1 MPETTDTPPAE
12 MIEAKPAQTVDK
24 DPDAADKEQA
34 HIALTQAFEE
44 PGKEWLTRTA
54 AVKNGDTLLPALS
67 KLDTDH
73 LNRISEFCKTFKSTV
88 SQHGGEKVPTKH
100 KKTPFTSVGQAGSD
114 DESSVDEGPPAT
126 KTQIK
131 VKKEP
136 LDKQTV
142 LKAEAKTK
150 PPLKTSEPNEVLQA
164 QPEAQQDAVVEEAPE
179 GKDKVTAE
187 VKGNEQ
193 KYLQR
198 QEPEGQ
204 PRAAQGSEGIE
215 TPAEPTEEEVTE
227 EEVSELFKMIGD
239 AIVEEGL
246 EAPDKAKAE
255 EDGDGDSG
263 DADGGEQEVIDSA
276 KGDGG
281 KPHSS
286 KKLQRHQLGGRVPAP
301 KGTDS
306 AEQNIESLLSMK
318 RVTGRK
324 SEVKKLVCEFVE
336 QTAIE
341 LAKRSYAATY
351 CHITGDTHSQL
362 IKQRIA
368 GMIAGTEAAVAN
380 VMNNADIEQK
390 LGYMPGHWREVN
402 ERVTEAWDA
411 MALGDTAG
419 FITVQHNPVKEIH
432 SNMKKFPPTVY
443 FRHLLGMDDEASRKL
458 AAYQAC
464 MLITA

>member
-1 MPETTDTPPAE
+1 MPETIDTPPAE
-12 MIEAKPAQTVDK
+12 TIEAKPAQTVDK
-24 DPDAADKEQA
+24 DADAADEEQD

-44 PGKEWLTRTA
+44 PGKEWLTRSA

-88 SQHGGEKVPTKH
+88 SQHGGGQVPTKH

-114 DESSVDEGPPAT
+114 DEQSVDEGQPAT
-126 KTQIK
+126 KTQIE

-136 LDKQTV
+136 LDEQTV
-142 LKAEAKTK
+142 LTAEAKTEL
-150 PPLKTSEPNEVLQA
+150 PLKTSELNEMLQT

-179 GKDKVTAE
+179 GKGKVTPE

-193 KYLQR
+193 KYLQK
-198 QEPEGQ
+198 QEPEG
-204 PRAAQGSEGIE
+204 
-215 TPAEPTEEEVTE
+215 EVSE
-227 EEVSELFKMIGD
+227 EEVSALMELIGD
-239 AIVEEGL
+239 VAVETGL
-246 EAPDKAKAE
+246 EAPDAAKAQ
-255 EDGDGDSG
+255 EDGDGDCG

-380 VMNNADIEQK
+380 VMNNADIEKK

-443 FRHLLGMDDEASRKL
+443 CRHLLGMDDEASRKL

>member
-1 MPETTDTPPAE
+1 
-12 MIEAKPAQTVDK
+12 
-24 DPDAADKEQA
+24 
-34 HIALTQAFEE
+34 
-44 PGKEWLTRTA
+44 
-54 AVKNGDTLLPALS
+54 
-67 KLDTDH
+67 
-73 LNRISEFCKTFKSTV
+73 
-88 SQHGGEKVPTKH
+88 
-100 KKTPFTSVGQAGSD
+100 
-114 DESSVDEGPPAT
+114 
-126 KTQIK
+126 
-131 VKKEP
+131 
-136 LDKQTV
+136 
-142 LKAEAKTK
+142 
-150 PPLKTSEPNEVLQA
+150 
-164 QPEAQQDAVVEEAPE
+164 VVEEAPE

-215 TPAEPTEEEVTE
+215 TPAEPSAEPSEED
-227 EEVSELFKMIGD
+227 VSALLELIGD
-239 AIVEEGL
+239 VIVEEGL
-246 EAPDKAKAE
+246 EAPDEAKAE

-263 DADGGEQEVIDSA
+263 DADGGEQEVIGSA

-286 KKLQRHQLGGRVPAP
+286 KKLQRHQLGGRAPAP

-380 VMNNADIEQK
+380 VMNNADIEKK

>member
-1 MPETTDTPPAE
+1 MPETTETPPAG
-12 MIEAKPAQTVDK
+12 MIEAQPAQTAEA
-24 DPDAADKEQA
+24 DADAPEEEPG

-88 SQHGGEKVPTKH
+88 SQHGGEKVPIKH

-215 TPAEPTEEEVTE
+215 TPAEPSAEPSEED
-227 EEVSELFKMIGD
+227 VSALLELIGD
-239 AIVEEGL
+239 VIVEEGL
-246 EAPDKAKAE
+246 EAPDEAKAE

-263 DADGGEQEVIDSA
+263 DADGGEQEVIGSA

-380 VMNNADIEQK
+380 VMNNADIEKK

>member
-12 MIEAKPAQTVDK
+12 TIEAKPAQTVDK
-24 DPDAADKEQA
+24 DADAADEEQA
-34 HIALTQAFEE
+34 HIVPTQAFEE
-44 PGKEWLTRTA
+44 PGKEWLTRNA

-164 QPEAQQDAVVEEAPE
+164 QPEAQEDAVVEEAPE

-204 PRAAQGSEGIE
+204 PRAAQGSEAIE
-215 TPAEPTEEEVTE
+215 TPAEPSAEPSEED
-227 EEVSELFKMIGD
+227 VSALLELIGD
-239 AIVEEGL
+239 VIVEEGL
-246 EAPDKAKAE
+246 EAPDEAKAE

-263 DADGGEQEVIDSA
+263 DADGGEQEVIGSA

-286 KKLQRHQLGGRVPAP
+286 KKLQRHQLGGRAPAP

-390 LGYMPGHWREVN
+390 LGDTPGHWREVN

-419 FITVQHNPVKEIH
+419 FMTVQHNPVKEIQ

-443 FRHLLGMDDEASRKL
+443 FRHLLGMDDEATSKL

>member
-12 MIEAKPAQTVDK
+12 TIEAKPAQTADK
-24 DPDAADKEQA
+24 DADAADEEQA

-100 KKTPFTSVGQAGSD
+100 NKTPFTSVGQAGSD
-114 DESSVDEGPPAT
+114 DESSVDEDQPAT
-126 KTQIK
+126 ETQIK

-142 LKAEAKTK
+142 PKAEAKTK

-286 KKLQRHQLGGRVPAP
+286 KKLQRHRLGGRVPAP

>member
-12 MIEAKPAQTVDK
+12 TIEAKPAQTVDK

-44 PGKEWLTRTA
+44 PGKEWLTRSA

-88 SQHGGEKVPTKH
+88 SQHGGGQVPTKH

-114 DESSVDEGPPAT
+114 DEQSVDEDQPAT

-136 LDKQTV
+136 LDKQTE
-142 LKAEAKTK
+142 LKAELKTE
-150 PPLKTSEPNEVLQA
+150 PPLKTSQLKEVLRA
-164 QPEAQQDAVVEEAPE
+164 QPEAQQDAVVEKAPE
-179 GKDKVTAE
+179 GKGKVTAE

-215 TPAEPTEEEVTE
+215 TPAEPSAEPSEED
-227 EEVSELFKMIGD
+227 VSALLELIGD
-239 AIVEEGL
+239 VIVEEGL
-246 EAPDKAKAE
+246 EAPDEAKAE

-263 DADGGEQEVIDSA
+263 DADGGEQEVIGSA

-286 KKLQRHQLGGRVPAP
+286 KKLQRHQLGGRAPAP

>member
-1 MPETTDTPPAE
+1 VPETTDTPPAE
-12 MIEAKPAQTVDK
+12 TIEAKPAQTVDK
-24 DPDAADKEQA
+24 DPDAADEEQA

-215 TPAEPTEEEVTE
+215 TPAEPSE

-286 KKLQRHQLGGRVPAP
+286 KKLQRHRLGGRVPAP